1 MAEPV
6 PARRRARAFGL
17 EIDCS
22 FDAPGLPA
30 ALGPGSGPEV
40 RLDLVPADQADREWP
55 SGEWVRVLEER
66 DEDGAPARTIHSH
79 PRLGYRL
86 YARGFGLALISPD
99 GRRVECAPPP
109 GEASW
114 SWQRFLVGRVL
125 PWAAVLC
132 GYEALHASAVAIDGR
147 ALALVG
153 PTGSG
158 KTSLALRL
166 VARGAGFVTD
176 DVLALERGP
185 AGVLAH
191 PGASVASVRPSE
203 RAAIA
208 DATWHGLGTELG
220 RSGKTYLAIPRVHAP
235 LPVGAICFLTSGDGP
250 PVEPLAAPDP
260 RLLLASTFVLGVQT
274 PERLRTQLDVC
285 AAIAREVPLLR
296 LRVAAGTS
304 SEALAREV
312 REHFARQAVAG

>member
-1 MAEPV
+1 
-6 PARRRARAFGL
+6 
-17 EIDCS
+17 
-22 FDAPGLPA
+22 
-30 ALGPGSGPEV
+30 
-40 RLDLVPADQADREWP
+40 
-55 SGEWVRVLEER
+55 VLEER
-66 DEDGAPARTIHSH
+66 DAEGAPARTIHSH

-99 GRRVECAPPP
+99 GRRVECSPPP

-132 GYEALHASAVAIDGR
+132 GHEALHASAVAIDGR

-158 KTSLALRL
+158 KTSLALQL

-176 DVLALERGP
+176 DVLALERRGS

-208 DATWHGLGTELG
+208 DATWRGLGAELG
-220 RSGKTYLAIPRVHAP
+220 QSGKTYIALPRVHAP
-235 LPVGAICFLTSGDGP
+235 LPVGAVCFLTGGDGAA
-250 PVEPLAAPDP
+250 VEPLPAPDP

-274 PERLRTQLDVC
+274 PDRLSTQLDVC
-285 AAIAREVPLLR
+285 AALARDVPLLR
-296 LRVAAGTS
+296 LRVGAGRS
-304 SEALAREV
+304 SESLAREV
-312 REHFARQAVAG
+312 HDHFARQAVAG